1 MTTSRSRWFTAIA
14 LMVPLLLFGA
24 IEGIMRVAWPAG
36 ELPLF
41 VTAAAGNGEWLM
53 ANPVV
58 AARWFPGEQSPPAPN
73 LEFFR
78 ATKAANGFRVFVL
91 GESSAQGFP
100 YPRTGSF
107 ARLLDAALTD
117 ALPDRDVEVI
127 TVGIA
132 ATNSYAMLD
141 VLPQL
146 LAQQPDA
153 VLYYGGHNEFVGA
166 LGAGSAIRLAAS
178 PSLTR
183 AFVALQQLRSVR
195 ALNRV
200 VAQRRARSAAGA
212 VNPSA
217 ASFMESVT
225 NGQEVPMDG
234 PAFRV
239 GVQQFDEN
247 LTRIAERIVD
257 AGVPLYIAST
267 PANVRDQA
275 PFASAGNDAA
285 RAAFAQAVNTLAAGD
300 SGAARTAFFRARDLD
315 VVRFRAP
322 GVFDSVVARVV
333 QRVAQRSGASP
344 SSARVHYVPVA
355 EAFAAQSPASAP
367 GHELFLEHV
376 HPNRAGV
383 QLIANAFLT
392 ALRSA
397 PPTGITIDSARL
409 RTMAAYEQQVAVTP
423 FDERIAQHRVAALAA
438 RWPFVAV
445 AQQGDYRATY
455 VPQNAA
461 DTLAFMVAGGARPW
475 ELAKLEVARRLEA
488 AGDTA
493 QAVQEYR
500 GLANDQFIF
509 AEPHKLAGAALF
521 RARRFAEADTQFEL
535 ALALEPSAELALV
548 RARIAGDAQRWP
560 QAVALLEQA
569 QQLQPGR
576 SDVLYQLALAQ
587 SVVGNSA
594 GAHATAR
601 ELQRLHPQFPALAQ
615 LLSVL
620 GLSR

>member
-1 MTTSRSRWFTAIA
+1 
-14 LMVPLLLFGA
+14 MVPLLLFGA

-41 VTAAAGNGEWLM
+41 VTAAAGSGEWLM

-117 ALPDRDVEVI
+117 ALPDRDVEVV

-183 AFVALQQLRSVR
+183 AFVSLQQLRSVR
-195 ALNRV
+195 ALNRY

-225 NGQEVPMDG
+225 NGQEVPMNG

-285 RAAFAQAVNTLAAGD
+285 RATFAQAVTMLASGD
-300 SGAARTAFFRARDLD
+300 SSAARSAYVRARDLD

-333 QRVAQRSGASP
+333 QRVAQRPGASP

-355 EAFAAQSPASAP
+355 EAFAAQSPAGAP

-383 QLIANAFLT
+383 QLIANVFLT
-392 ALRSA
+392 TLRSA
-397 PPTGITIDSARL
+397 PPTGITFDSTRL

-438 RWPFVAV
+438 RWPFVAMT
-445 AQQGDYRATY
+445 QQGDYRATY

-461 DTLAFMVAGGARPW
+461 DTLAFLVAGGARPW
-475 ELAKLEVARRLEA
+475 ELAKLELARQLEA

-521 RARRFAEADTQFEL
+521 RARRFAEADTQFEM

-560 QAVALLEQA
+560 QAVQMLELA
-569 QQLQPGR
+569 QRLQPGR
-576 SDVLYQLALAQ
+576 ADVLYQLALAQ
-587 SVVGNSA
+587 SVTGNIPA
-594 GAHATAR
+594 ARATAE

-615 LLSVL
+615 LRAVL
-620 GLSR
+620 GLNR